1 MLKFAAV
8 LLASLSA
15 SVAAMAADL
24 PNGNASPGLMRGDS
38 SYNWSGIY
46 AGASVGRVGYD
57 LSAEFADPVFGN
69 SQAKGFTGGLQ
80 AGFNKQSGGF
90 VFGMEADL
98 NLSNSR
104 ADNRRTVSGKKYDYL
119 TMSGSGNL
127 ESGLAN
133 LGTVRVRV
141 GYAMD
146 NILLYGTAGYAFG
159 RQRLEMSGPITGA
172 GGGTTVTAA
181 QAGTTS
187 NTMSGWAMGAGVEYA
202 FAKGISLKAEYLR
215 LHFTP
220 STFFG
225 DTWAATETTS
235 NLTLIRSGLNFR
247 I

>member
-8 LLASLSA
+8 LLAGVSA

-38 SYNWSGIY
+38 AYNWSGIY
-46 AGASVGRVGYD
+46 AGASFGRVSYD
-57 LSAEFADPVFGN
+57 LSAEYADPVFGSSRAN
-69 SQAKGFTGGLQ
+69 GFVGGLQ
-80 AGFNKQSGGF
+80 AGFNKQSGSF
-90 VFGMEADL
+90 VVGMEADFS
-98 NLSNSR
+98 LSNGR
-104 ADNRRTVSGKKYDYL
+104 ADNRRTVSGKYDYL

-133 LGTVRVRV
+133 LGTVRARV
-141 GYAMD
+141 GYAID
-146 NILLYGTAGYAFG
+146 NILVYGTVGYAFG
-159 RQRLEMSGPITGA
+159 RQKLEMSGPITGTF
-172 GGGTTVTAA
+172 GGTTVYGS
-181 QAGTTS
+181 QVGSTS

-215 LHFTP
+215 VHFTP
-220 STFFG
+220 STFFAG
-225 DTWAATETTS
+225 TWAATETTS